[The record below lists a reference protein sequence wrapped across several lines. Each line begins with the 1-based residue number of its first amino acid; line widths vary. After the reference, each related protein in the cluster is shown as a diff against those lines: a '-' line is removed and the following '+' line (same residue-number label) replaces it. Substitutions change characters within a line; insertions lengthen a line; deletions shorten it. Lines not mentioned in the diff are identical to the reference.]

1 MNISRKIIINIIF
14 SITYVSCLNASSY
27 ENKEFLLKSIEVEC
41 KDINSKYYK
50 YNEIGMKQFAR
61 NYLRLC
67 LEEKINRFLK
77 VNYQK
82 CIQEDNVE
90 NCQRKIKLWLEN

>member
-1 MNISRKIIINIIF
+1 MYITRKLIIIL
-14 SITYVSCLNASSY
+14 SITYASCLNASSF
-27 ENKEFLLKSIEVEC
+27 EKKEVLFKSIEVEC

-61 NYLRLC
+61 NYFKLC
-67 LEEKINRFLK
+67 LEEKINRFIK
-77 VNYQK
+77 VNYEK
-82 CIQEDNVE
+82 CIKEDNQI

>member
-1 MNISRKIIINIIF
+1 MNIILKLIIIIF
-14 SITYVSCLNASSY
+14 SVTYANCLNAISLDK
-27 ENKEFLLKSIEVEC
+27 KEVLFKSIELEC

-67 LEEKINRFLK
+67 LEKKINIFIK

-82 CIQEDNVE
+82 CIKEDNE
-90 NCQRKIKLWLEN
+90 KNCQRKIKLWLEN